1 MFDNW
6 SDRTES
12 RLNAEIQ
19 QQWKQIAIASWLEIT
34 SGWRRV
40 RVLDDGIEEVT
51 PDQVQAL
58 AERCEW
64 AQLENRNTG
73 WSRLERTPYGYQ
85 HAIELRLGW
94 GWCVA
99 ASQRLDPSRHGEYRF
114 YAYLLSCGG
123 GRSDARRLRNSQART
138 SKMKRLRGRHSLVL
152 RNIKRL
158 PPPGRSSWFLGE
170 LHLGDES
177 EQ

>member
-1 MFDNW
+1 M
-6 SDRTES
+6 
-12 RLNAEIQ
+12 
-19 QQWKQIAIASWLEIT
+19 
-34 SGWRRV
+34 
-40 RVLDDGIEEVT
+40 T

-114 YAYLLSCGG
+114 YAYLQEVEAEGATPDDLET
-123 GRSDARRLRNSQART
+123 R
-138 SKMKRLRGRHSLVL
+138 KREPQR
-152 RNIKRL
+152 
-158 PPPGRSSWFLGE
+158 
-170 LHLGDES
+170 
-177 EQ
+177 

>member
-6 SDRTES
+6 SDRSES

-19 QQWKQIAIASWLEIT
+19 QQWKQIALASWLEIT

-40 RVLDDGIEEVT
+40 RVLDDGIEDVT

-64 AQLENRNTG
+64 AQLENRNPG
-73 WSRLERTPYGYQ
+73 WPRLDRTPYGYQ
-85 HAIELRLGW
+85 YAIELRLGW

-99 ASQRLDPSRHGEYRF
+99 AERRLDPSRHGEYRF
-114 YAYLLSCGG
+114 YAYLQEVEVEGATPDDLET
-123 GRSDARRLRNSQART
+123 RLEKLKDEAFKRKARE
-138 SKMKRLRGRHSLVL
+138 VL

>member
-6 SDRTES
+6 SDRSES

-64 AQLENRNTG
+64 AQLENLNTG
-73 WSRLERTPYGYQ
+73 WSRLERTP
-85 HAIELRLGW
+85 LRIPA
-94 GWCVA
+94 C
-99 ASQRLDPSRHGEYRF
+99 H
-114 YAYLLSCGG
+114 
-123 GRSDARRLRNSQART
+123 RT
-138 SKMKRLRGRHSLVL
+138 ATWVGLVRGCLATA
-152 RNIKRL
+152 
-158 PPPGRSSWFLGE
+158 
-170 LHLGDES
+170 
-177 EQ
+177 